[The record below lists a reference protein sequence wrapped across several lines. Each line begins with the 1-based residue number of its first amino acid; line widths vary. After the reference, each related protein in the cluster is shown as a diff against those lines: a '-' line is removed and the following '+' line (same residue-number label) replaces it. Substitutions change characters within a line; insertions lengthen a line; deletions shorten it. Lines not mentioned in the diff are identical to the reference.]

1 MKCIMLI
8 LTLLL
13 SSLAVAEDTKADSQ
27 VAVAS
32 GPVTVCHSAGG
43 SPGASTP
50 GEIVSECEKRD
61 VARLFLVA
69 GKPDAALR
77 VLCTTMKAREAFG
90 DDKSGT
96 PVKCLK
102 AVGLDNGK

>member
-1 MKCIMLI
+1 MKCVMLI
-8 LTLLL
+8 LTVLL
-13 SSLAVAEDTKADSQ
+13 SFLAVAEDTKADSQ

-32 GPVTVCHSAGG
+32 GPVTVCLAAV
-43 SPGASTP
+43 PTP
-50 GEIVSECEKRD
+50 GDIVSECEKRD

-77 VLCTTMKAREAFG
+77 VLCTTTKAREAFG
-90 DDKSGT
+90 DDKGGT

-102 AVGLDNGK
+102 AMGLDVGK